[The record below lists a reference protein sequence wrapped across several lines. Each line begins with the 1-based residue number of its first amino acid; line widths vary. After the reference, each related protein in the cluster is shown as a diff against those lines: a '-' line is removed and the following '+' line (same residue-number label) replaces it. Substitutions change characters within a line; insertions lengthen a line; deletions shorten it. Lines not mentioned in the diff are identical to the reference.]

1 MKKRG
6 LISLA
11 LVITIIG
18 LISFNVFAEKNNEI
32 EKSPLDF
39 SLFASENI
47 LISGSEININGGIW
61 VNNNLAFNGDSF
73 DINGDTWSSND
84 IKSKGTIDG
93 LWPNKYSN
101 LNIQGNINKVSSPM
115 SMIDIMSEIEDVAME
130 NAIIY
135 EGNKT
140 INDTDLD
147 SSSIIIKGGS
157 ASGIFFKRLNNYI
170 IADDKISIS
179 VLNDKSSIDK
189 PIVIAS
195 KKDTYTP
202 YDLSLYESSI
212 SIDGSSIAI
221 VGNIYAPNGNV
232 KIRGSGIYII
242 GNIIARNIYLEAA
255 GIYINDK
262 NEIDFEEDL

>member
-6 LISLA
+6 LIALA

-61 VNNNLAFNGDSF
+61 ANNNLAFNGDSF

-157 ASGIFFKRLNNYI
+157 ASGIFF
-170 IADDKISIS
+170 
-179 VLNDKSSIDK
+179 
-189 PIVIAS
+189 
-195 KKDTYTP
+195 
-202 YDLSLYESSI
+202 
-212 SIDGSSIAI
+212 
-221 VGNIYAPNGNV
+221 
-232 KIRGSGIYII
+232 
-242 GNIIARNIYLEAA
+242 
-255 GIYINDK
+255 
-262 NEIDFEEDL
+262 